1 MLSVPLSRLLKW
13 LGARWVTAGQE
24 GHRTTYIE
32 AGHVHPV
39 AHNHID
45 EIIWRAVFSEEYL
58 GVEDLWVAQIKGK
71 LCTGMVSACVF

>member
-13 LGARWVTAGQE
+13 VGALQSKRYTERKAHGLG
-24 GHRTTYIE
+24 HCTTYIE

-58 GVEDLWVAQIKGK
+58 GVEDLWVAQIKG
-71 LCTGMVSACVF
+71 